1 MSLTIASVNV
11 NGIRAATKIRNED
24 NPGMLAWLTET
35 SADVV
40 LMQEVRATV
49 DQARAALSPALETGW
64 HLAVAPAEGLERMLI
79 DAKLRRRHRIVRDLA
94 VLEFPDEGV
103 AVDGDLVG
111 AGAVDHKRAGSPE
124 GFHGLRNSWSQP
136 RICNT
141 HYLKFRPCGTQQWAH
156 RIK

>member
-49 DQARAALSPALETGW
+49 DQARAALAPALEDGW
-64 HLAVAPAEGLERMLI
+64 HLAVAPAETPG
-79 DAKLRRRHRIVRDLA
+79 AK
-94 VLEFPDEGV
+94 G
-103 AVDGDLVG
+103 
-111 AGAVDHKRAGSPE
+111 RAGV
-124 GFHGLRNSWSQP
+124 GLSL
-136 RICNT
+136 I
-141 HYLKFRPCGTQQWAH
+141 H
-156 RIK
+156 I